1 VGGMSQRI
9 SEKMTVAFI
18 GELKYALLRRIGQG
32 REVQGAPAGG
42 TTMTFTFQKRYDET
56 IEGRMKEFFT
66 TLSEKDQRRYAA
78 LEAAKLG
85 HGGIAYVAQVVGCS
99 RRTIARG
106 EVELQALPQDPAAGR
121 IRRPGAGRKKA
132 TEAQPE
138 LAQNFFP
145 SSSRVRRATR
155 CSPTSGGPI

>member
-1 VGGMSQRI
+1 
-9 SEKMTVAFI
+9 
-18 GELKYALLRRIGQG
+18 
-32 REVQGAPAGG
+32 
-42 TTMTFTFQKRYDET
+42 MTFTFQQQYDET

-85 HGGIAYVAQVVGCS
+85 HGGIVYVAQVVGCS

-106 EVELQALPQDPAAGR
+106 LGELQALPEDPAAGR

-132 TEAQPE
+132 TEVQLA
-138 LAQNFFP
+138 LAQNFFH
-145 SSSRVRRATR
+145 SSSRARPATQ